1 MQKRRRLRK
10 EEAIPYKGIMIVR
23 IGREVE
29 IRYDPAQEPELD
41 AQLFPREAEQ
51 AEIDKLDHGRKMK

>member
-1 MQKRRRLRK
+1 MKRRRLRK
-10 EEAIPYKGIMIVR
+10 DEAVNVKGVLVVR

-29 IRYDPAQEPELD
+29 IRYDPDAEPDLD

-51 AEIDKLDHGRKMK
+51 AAINDIKDRA